1 MDTKKARK
9 KSFDVDYVEVT
20 EANIEEVAVWC
31 GGRVIGSDKDRYIKI
46 IDKGALNERQTKA
59 YLGDFV
65 VHHARANTYRTFNKK
80 NFWRTFEEI
89 VASGQKV
96 SHARD
101 AGSGEYVSDEYA
113 EEHPDTTVI
122 ETDTS
127 GSETSVVEAS
137 DAGSDEQ
144 VDAPQD
150 GVDPATLGSVLP
162 RDAGLD

>member
-31 GGRVIGSDKDRYIKI
+31 GGRVIGSDKDRYI
-46 IDKGALNERQTKA
+46 
-59 YLGDFV
+59 
-65 VHHARANTYRTFNKK
+65 KK